1 MNARSLSVHIQL
13 IGLVLFANPDSAYA
27 FTLFGKD
34 VTCYLTLSNFILLLV
49 SSIVPITAVAYAKFR
64 QHIRHKQLNFYL
76 ECLCD
81 KDEDIIKENIK
92 IFAHDASLT
101 SHLNLSENEVSG
113 AKGFKAACCRLAA
126 PVILATVMT
135 MVGLSFLIHAETI
148 SSNISETN
156 YFFGGMEVI
165 NRDSRPINFACEDVS
180 NAYELDADFIK
191 KCESINVL
199 KISDC
204 ELIYESE
211 ELYHICNKT
220 NSSHIKK
227 YQKGALL
234 MMGMA
239 SLGAVMWGLM
249 NIIRRYIK
257 YDITTGVYYSMA
269 IRIFIASVV
278 AVVIYHSMD
287 ALTDGLFTL
296 LADSNGAEAAKG
308 ENISSIL
315 PSFALL
321 IGMIPERGIYLIKQR
336 FSAFREEGDGNVTP
350 LPLSK
355 IEGITQHEI
364 VRLNEISID
373 NCYVLAEQRVVPL
386 LLSTPFTPNLIIN
399 FIAQAKL
406 CAFFPDAVDELRQ
419 IGIKNIFHI
428 YIPKHGEKDEIKKY
442 EELLGLG
449 AEKKLLFEQHIV
461 DETRIKLSHI
471 NHVIAEIYS
480 DWETQE
486 LYDYSKKLSINN
498 NCNKLSNKTMS
509 EGLSHRVKRPTK

>member
-1 MNARSLSVHIQL
+1 MSSRSLSVHIQM
-13 IGLVLFANPDSAYA
+13 IGLVLFANSNTVYA

-34 VTCYLTLSNFILLLV
+34 MSSYLTLSNFILLLV

-81 KDEDIIKENIK
+81 NDKEIIKENIE

-101 SHLNLSENEVSG
+101 SHLDLNEKERSG
-113 AKGFKAACCRLAA
+113 PEGFRAARFRLAA

-135 MVGLSFLIHAETI
+135 WVGLSFLIHAETI
-148 SSNISETN
+148 SSNISEYN

-165 NRDSRPINFACEDVS
+165 NQDSRPINFLCEDVS
-180 NAYELDADFIK
+180 KAYERDEFFLK
-191 KCESINVL
+191 KCKSINAL
-199 KISDC
+199 KITDC
-204 ELIYESE
+204 ELITENDLLKS
-211 ELYHICNKT
+211 ICFNTK
-220 NSSHIKK
+220 SSHIKK

-239 SLGAVMWGLM
+239 SLGAVMWGLL

-321 IGMIPERGIYLIKQR
+321 IGMIPERGIHLIKQR
-336 FSAFREEGDGNVTP
+336 FSAFHEESDGNVMA

-373 NCYVLAEQRVVPL
+373 NCYVLAEQRVIPL

-406 CAFFPDAVDELRQ
+406 CAFFPDAIDELREM
-419 IGIKNIFHI
+419 GIKNIFHI
-428 YIPKHGEKDEIKKY
+428 YIPKYGEKDAITEY
-442 EELLGLG
+442 EKLLGLDT
-449 AEKKLLFEQHIV
+449 ENKLLFEQHIV

-486 LYDYSKKLSINN
+486 LYGFSKKLSNN
-498 NCNKLSNKTMS
+498 KKCNKAMS
-509 EGLSHRVKRPTK
+509 EELIRRIKRYTM